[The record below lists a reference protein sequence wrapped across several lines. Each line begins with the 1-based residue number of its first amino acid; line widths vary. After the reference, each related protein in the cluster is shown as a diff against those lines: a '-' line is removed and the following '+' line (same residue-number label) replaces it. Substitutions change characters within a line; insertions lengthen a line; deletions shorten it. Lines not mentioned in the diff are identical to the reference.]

1 MKGLEE
7 IEKLTELDLER
18 IAQDESIEVP
28 ATLKHDI
35 SVKARALEVTS
46 HKRKRIAIFSYPAA
60 AVAVI
65 AIGMSLTFQTTP
77 KDTFDDP
84 QLAYAQIEE
93 VFEFISEKINAGM
106 DIVNTAQPVIE
117 KTINVLK

>member
-35 SVKARALEVTS
+35 SVKARALEMTS
-46 HKRKRIAIFSYPAA
+46 HKRKRIAMFSYPAA

-65 AIGMSLTFQTTP
+65 AIGMSLTFHTTP

-84 QLAYAQIEE
+84 HMAYAQIEE

-106 DIVNTAQPVIE
+106 DIACTVQPVIE

>member
-1 MKGLEE
+1 MKGLKE

-35 SVKARALEVTS
+35 SVKARALEMTS
-46 HKRKRIAIFSYPAA
+46 HKRIAMFSYPAA

-65 AIGMSLTFQTTP
+65 AIGMSLTFHSTP
-77 KDTFDDP
+77 KDTYDDP
-84 QLAYAQIEE
+84 YMAYAQIEE
-93 VFEFISEKINAGM
+93 IFEYISDKINVGM
-106 DIVNTAQPVIE
+106 DIVNTAQPIIE

>member
-1 MKGLEE
+1 MKGLKE

-35 SVKARALEVTS
+35 SVKARALEMTS
-46 HKRKRIAIFSYPAA
+46 HKRIAMFSYPAA

-93 VFEFISEKINAGM
+93 VFEFISEKINAGI
-106 DIVNTAQPVIE
+106 DIACTVQPVIE